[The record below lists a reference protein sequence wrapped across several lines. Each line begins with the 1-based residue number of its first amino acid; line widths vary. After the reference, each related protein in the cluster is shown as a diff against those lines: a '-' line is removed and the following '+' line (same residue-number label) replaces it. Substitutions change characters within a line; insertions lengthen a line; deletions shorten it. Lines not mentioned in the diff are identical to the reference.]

1 MTEAQMH
8 PASLQQLWDASHG
21 TVTVHFPLPM
31 LALGHPECSTS
42 TFDQPESSKVSSST
56 GFAHTNMAVSCVWAF
71 LVRNTYLYIHTPLLY
86 RLLKKKKKRT
96 IKDANYPTAGL
107 INISVLLIELKLS
120 KYSFTEVRM
129 YPSLLEFLK
138 LRLINK
144 KIKLTILQSLLSITR
159 RKVL

>member
-1 MTEAQMH
+1 MREAQMH
-8 PASLQQLWDASHG
+8 PASLQQLWDASHE

-42 TFDQPESSKVSSST
+42 TFDQQESSKVSSST
-56 GFAHTNMAVSCVWAF
+56 GFAHTNMAVSCVWVF

-86 RLLKKKKKRT
+86 RLLKKKKRT
-96 IKDANYPTAGL
+96 IKGANYPTVGL
-107 INISVLLIELKLS
+107 ISISLLLIELKLS

-129 YPSLLEFLK
+129 CPSLLEFLK

-144 KIKLTILQSLLSITR
+144 KIKLTIFQSLLSITR